1 MNVGQ
6 VLESHLGYAARWGWN
21 AIDGRA
27 ETAGP
32 IVRGTETKT
41 RPINE
46 PVGQAHDD
54 KQKKPMSEQAT
65 HQGGGGVNKDH
76 KPHGPGADKP

>member
-1 MNVGQ
+1 MPN
-6 VLESHLGYAARWGWN
+6 EK
-21 AIDGRA
+21 
-27 ETAGP
+27 
-32 IVRGTETKT
+32 TETKS
-41 RPINE
+41 RPVNQQ
-46 PVGQAHDD
+46 VGQAHDD

>member
-1 MNVGQ
+1 MPNQ
-6 VLESHLGYAARWGWN
+6 KTEIKAR
-21 AIDGRA
+21 
-27 ETAGP
+27 P
-32 IVRGTETKT
+32 V
-41 RPINE
+41 NE
-46 PVGQAHDD
+46 PVGQAHDT